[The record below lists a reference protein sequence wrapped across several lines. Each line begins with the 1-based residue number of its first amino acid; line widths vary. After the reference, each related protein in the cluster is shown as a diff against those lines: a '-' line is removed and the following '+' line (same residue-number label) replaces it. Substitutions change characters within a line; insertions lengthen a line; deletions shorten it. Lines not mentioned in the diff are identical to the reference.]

1 MVGRFGGQLFSRMI
15 LLIHLW
21 TAVWKLKVLLWAP
34 VKVWFYSVQGSYFI
48 LSRMGNKMIYQLD
61 DLIKKTSWKS
71 SRLISKCSNVALF
84 CSQVSNSSRPWHRA
98 LIEGVFFRKCI
109 NAVYVIFLSYREGWY
124 VMSKNVW
131 KSVCVYTY
139 KKGFPFKRLWDYKNT
154 FFLPEQ
160 ILPSIGHFHNNVI
173 LQLRLESIRVLP
185 CCAN

>member
-71 SRLISKCSNVALF
+71 SRLIYKCSNFALF
-84 CSQVSNSSRPWHRA
+84 CCQVSSLSRPRHRA
-98 LIEGVFFRKCI
+98 LIEGV
-109 NAVYVIFLSYREGWY
+109 IFG
-124 VMSKNVW
+124 
-131 KSVCVYTY
+131 SVLMQYMLFSSGTEKADMWCQKTSERVSVFTHT
-139 KKGFPFKRLWDYKNT
+139 KKASRLRDCGIPKAHFSARWDFTIDRPFS
-154 FFLPEQ
+154 Q
-160 ILPSIGHFHNNVI
+160 
-173 LQLRLESIRVLP
+173 
-185 CCAN
+185 